1 MGAIKRT
8 AAPCPTPSRP
18 SATGARPRRA
28 SNNATTI
35 VQGGG
40 IVRLAG
46 SEYHAAALARYDG
59 RRVTVRPT
67 ASNAALE
74 VLLDGRLLCHAGML
88 GPGDDDT
95 RSETATVPPSPRD
108 GSGSA
113 QLRLAPG
120 LALSVLTSIRSGPH
134 AYAGAHA

>member
-1 MGAIKRT
+1 MCAIKRT

-18 SATGARPRRA
+18 TAAGARPRRA

-40 IVRLAG
+40 VVRLAG
-46 SEYHAAALARYDG
+46 SAYHAAALARYDG

-67 ASNAALE
+67 ASDARLE
-74 VLLDGRLLCHAGML
+74 VLLDGRLLCHAGLL

-95 RSETATVPPSPRD
+95 RSAPAYVPPSPRD

-113 QLRLAPG
+113 QVRLAPG
-120 LALSVLTSIRSGPH
+120 RALFISVRSGPR
-134 AYAGAHA
+134 AYAGAHG